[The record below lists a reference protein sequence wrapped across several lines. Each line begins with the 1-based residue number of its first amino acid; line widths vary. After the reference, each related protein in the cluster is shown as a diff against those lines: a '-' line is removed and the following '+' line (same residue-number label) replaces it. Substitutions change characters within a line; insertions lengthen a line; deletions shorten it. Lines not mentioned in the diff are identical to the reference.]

1 MHCLLCDVP
10 AQAIPRGVVVGGV
23 VASATT
29 GALIALGHRA
39 GGAGLPFAA
48 IGAGLLHATP
58 GNRDFAVV
66 ATGVVVHV
74 AMMLLWSALLVW
86 LMDHF
91 HLGAFTGAFLIAI
104 GHFVVSWAVA
114 SSTGA
119 GMASILP
126 LGDRLVFA
134 VVLFIALGSGMRVA
148 SSASSSPLIDRN
160 AA

>member
-1 MHCLLCDVP
+1 M
-10 AQAIPRGVVVGGV
+10 
-23 VASATT
+23 ASATA

-48 IGAGLLHATP
+48 TGAALLHRTP
-58 GNRDFAVV
+58 SNGDFALVV
-66 ATGVVVHV
+66 TGVSLHV
-74 AMMLLWSALLVW
+74 AMMLLWSALFVW
-86 LMDHF
+86 LVEHTL
-91 HLGAFTGAFLIAI
+91 LGAFVTALLIAI

-134 VVLFIALGSGMRVA
+134 VVLFIALVSGMRLA
-148 SSASSSPLIDRN
+148 FSSSQSG
-160 AA
+160 